1 MAHFFRIYNNQ
12 LSSLGEVNKIGFDT
26 NNAYAIPDEYLDTQE
41 FVVMRTCHGIGD
53 WAVISAMPRLLKQ
66 KYPNCKVYVPSPK
79 MLRSIF
85 GEMLNMWGY
94 GVYDCSN
101 ITLDIFKNNPYVDAF
116 IDSYNGEIFH
126 DHYRI
131 YDLNNSK
138 IPLVE
143 QMLKFWQFNESEM
156 LDSNPDIFFDDD
168 EIKKGNSIIETYW
181 NNNPYAYVSVSSTF
195 GTTSDEQ
202 SLIDVIDNG
211 LNWFYYGEQP
221 IQDTSLNYLNN
232 IVEVKPLQLSIR
244 EQMYLKS
251 KAILNVGNETG
262 MNLWSTRFS
271 KTYILGNKRYG
282 SNHGGVNEGKIR
294 KDPFSSGNF
303 VKNVIYV

>member
-1 MAHFFRIYNNQ
+1 
-12 LSSLGEVNKIGFDT
+12 
-26 NNAYAIPDEYLDTQE
+26 
-41 FVVMRTCHGIGD
+41 
-53 WAVISAMPRLLKQ
+53 
-66 KYPNCKVYVPSPK
+66 

-85 GEMLNMWGY
+85 GEMLNTWGY

-101 ITLDIFKNNPYVDAF
+101 ITLDIFKNNLYVDAF

-131 YDLNNSK
+131 YDLTDSK

-143 QMLKFWQFNESEM
+143 QMLKFWQFTDDEM
-156 LDSNPDIFFDDD
+156 QDGNPDIFFDDT
-168 EIKKGNSIIETYW
+168 EIQKGNDIIKTYW
-181 NNNPYAYVSVSSTF
+181 NNKPYAYVSVSSTF

-202 SLIDVIDNG
+202 VLIDVIDNE
-211 LNWFYYGEQP
+211 LNWFYYGERP
-221 IQDTSLNYLNN
+221 IQDTSLNYLSNV
-232 IVEVKPLQLSIR
+232 VEIKPLQLSIR

>member
-12 LSSLGEVNKIGFDT
+12 LSSLGEVSKIGFNK
-26 NNAYAIPDEYLDTQE
+26 NNAYAIPDEYLDAQE

-85 GEMLNMWGY
+85 GEMLNTWGY

-131 YDLNNSK
+131 YDLDNSK

-143 QMLKFWQFNESEM
+143 QMLKFWQFEDSEM
-156 LDSNPDIFFDDD
+156 QDSNPDIFFDDV
-168 EIKKGNSIIETYW
+168 EIKNGNDIIETYW
-181 NNNPYAYVSVSSTF
+181 NNKPYAYVSVSSTF

-202 SLIDVIDNG
+202 VLIDVIDNE
-211 LNWFYYGEQP
+211 LNWFYYGERP

-232 IVEVKPLQLSIR
+232 VVEVKQLQLSIR

-262 MNLWSTRFS
+262 MNLWSSRFS

-282 SNHGGVNEGKIR
+282 SNHGGINEGKIR

-303 VKNVIYV
+303 VKNVIYI